1 MHFITIQL
9 EHVCILDKITQRTER
24 MCSFDLLKEDEIEA
38 SIKEVNRI
46 LENSSLGAESMIMR
60 PDSAY
65 EMQKALLA
73 VEHN

>member
-1 MHFITIQL
+1 
-9 EHVCILDKITQRTER
+9 

-73 VEHN
+73 VEHK